1 MLVKTTGRKV
11 TLKQSFVD
19 MVEKRMKKFDK
30 FFDDDA
36 EAKVTVTVEKDRQT
50 AEVTVKSKGFFF
62 RAERTAQDM
71 ETAFSDAADLLVK
84 QIVRNKEKLGARVK
98 HNAIDDYVMSDLS
111 AEEPDEKESPSDT
124 FEIAREKRFHVERMT
139 VDEAI
144 LQMNMLGHSFFLFKD
159 IDTGELNVVYRRHDE
174 AYGLLIPEP

>member
-50 AEVTVKSKGFFF
+50 AEVTVKSKGFYF
-62 RAERTAQDM
+62 RAERTAPDM

-98 HNAIDDYVMSDLS
+98 HHAIDDYVMSDLP
-111 AEEPDEKESPSDT
+111 AEEPEEKESPSDT
-124 FEIAREKRFHVERMT
+124 FEIAREKRFNVERMT
-139 VDEAI
+139 VDEYFGK
-144 LQMNMLGHSFFLFKD
+144 LRYMVN
-159 IDTGELNVVYRRHDE
+159 
-174 AYGLLIPEP
+174 AYYENIQNQG